1 MQPEKSCIEAGS
13 LSTALGLTV
22 DNLRTPPRKK
32 LELTSRATAVPGD
45 TTLTGGFPSRLRD
58 AFLAFRLTVTL
69 CHVSRITVELLLA
82 SPTPLPRSYLNLTNL
97 TTKKKEFTRIW
108 INQMFWILLTKP
120 RLFFF
125 RFGSDFYSS
134 DVLNRDATTGKIDT
148 FIFNTLLCVYM

>member
-58 AFLAFRLTVTL
+58 AFLAFRLTVKL
-69 CHVSRITVELLLA
+69 CHMSRITVELLLA

-97 TTKKKEFTRIW
+97 TTTKKRIHTNL
-108 INQMFWILLTKP
+108 NQ
-120 RLFFF
+120 
-125 RFGSDFYSS
+125 SN
-134 DVLNRDATTGKIDT
+134 VLNTVDKATTYFFSGLDQ
-148 FIFNTLLCVYM
+148 IFTVQTYLIEM

>member
-69 CHVSRITVELLLA
+69 CHMSRITVELLLA

-97 TTKKKEFTRIW
+97 TKKEFTRIW
-108 INQMFWILLTKP
+108 INQMSWILSIRP
-120 RLFFF
+120 RLFFS

-134 DVLNRDATTGKIDT
+134 DVLNRDAAKGNIDT
-148 FIFNTLLCVYM
+148 FIFSTCR

>member
-45 TTLTGGFPSRLRD
+45 TTLTGGFPSTLRD

-69 CHVSRITVELLLA
+69 CHMSRITVELLLA

-97 TTKKKEFTRIW
+97 TKKKKRIHTNL
-108 INQMFWILLTKP
+108 NQ
-120 RLFFF
+120 
-125 RFGSDFYSS
+125 SN
-134 DVLNRDATTGKIDT
+134 VLNTVDKAMT
-148 FIFNTLLCVYM
+148 FFSGLDQIFTVQTYLIEM

>member
-1 MQPEKSCIEAGS
+1 MQPEKSCIDAGS

-45 TTLTGGFPSRLRD
+45 TTLTGGFPSRVRD

-69 CHVSRITVELLLA
+69 CHMSRITVELLLA

-97 TTKKKEFTRIW
+97 TTTTKRIHTNL
-108 INQMFWILLTKP
+108 NQSNVLNTVDKATTS
-120 RLFFF
+120 FFF
-125 RFGSDFYSS
+125 SGLDQ
-134 DVLNRDATTGKIDT
+134 
-148 FIFNTLLCVYM
+148 IFTVQTYLTEMRQRAI

>member
-69 CHVSRITVELLLA
+69 CHMSRITVELLLA

-97 TTKKKEFTRIW
+97 TTKKRIHT
-108 INQMFWILLTKP
+108 NLTQSNV
-120 RLFFF
+120 LNTVDTATTFFF

-134 DVLNRDATTGKIDT
+134 DILNRDATTGNIDT
-148 FIFNTLLCVYM
+148 FIFRTCR

>member
-69 CHVSRITVELLLA
+69 CHMSRITVELLLA

-97 TTKKKEFTRIW
+97 TKKTRIHM
-108 INQMFWILLTKP
+108 NLNE
-120 RLFFF
+120 
-125 RFGSDFYSS
+125 SN
-134 DVLNRDATTGKIDT
+134 VLNTVEILRVNCA
-148 FIFNTLLCVYM
+148 M

>member
-69 CHVSRITVELLLA
+69 CHMSRITVELLLA

-97 TTKKKEFTRIW
+97 TTTKRIHT
-108 INQMFWILLTKP
+108 NLTQSNV
-120 RLFFF
+120 LNTVDTATTFFF

-134 DVLNRDATTGKIDT
+134 DILNRDATTGNIDT
-148 FIFNTLLCVYM
+148 FIFRTCR

>member
-45 TTLTGGFPSRLRD
+45 TTLTGGFPSTLRD

-69 CHVSRITVELLLA
+69 CHMSRITVELLLA
-82 SPTPLPRSYLNLTNL
+82 SPTPLPSSYLNLTNL
-97 TTKKKEFTRIW
+97 TKKRIHKNL
-108 INQMFWILLTKP
+108 NQSNVLNTVDKATT
-120 RLFFF
+120 FFF
-125 RFGSDFYSS
+125 QVWIRFLKF
-134 DVLNRDATTGKIDT
+134 RRT
-148 FIFNTLLCVYM
+148 

>member
-45 TTLTGGFPSRLRD
+45 TTLTGGFPSRLSD

-97 TTKKKEFTRIW
+97 TTTKKRIHTNL
-108 INQMFWILLTKP
+108 NQ
-120 RLFFF
+120 
-125 RFGSDFYSS
+125 SN
-134 DVLNRDATTGKIDT
+134 VLNTVDKATTYFFSGLDQ
-148 FIFNTLLCVYM
+148 IFTVQTYLIEMRQRAI

>member
-45 TTLTGGFPSRLRD
+45 TTLTGGFPSTLRD

-69 CHVSRITVELLLA
+69 CHMSRITVELLLA

-97 TTKKKEFTRIW
+97 TKKKRIHT
-108 INQMFWILLTKP
+108 NLN
-120 RLFFF
+120 R
-125 RFGSDFYSS
+125 SN
-134 DVLNRDATTGKIDT
+134 VLNTVDKAMT
-148 FIFNTLLCVYM
+148 FFSGLDQIFTVQM

>member
-69 CHVSRITVELLLA
+69 CHMSRITVELLLA

-97 TTKKKEFTRIW
+97 TKKRIQKNL
-108 INQMFWILLTKP
+108 NQSNVLNTVDKATT
-120 RLFFF
+120 FFF
-125 RFGSDFYSS
+125 QVWIRFLQF
-134 DVLNRDATTGKIDT
+134 RRT
-148 FIFNTLLCVYM
+148 